1 LTLEIGG
8 CWKETYA
15 IALAV
20 VVAVVEE
27 RVSAACRG
35 AGDRASSGGD
45 ATDKA
50 ADGASNAVEVDLALE
65 DIASEASSS
74 ASDGTGDRLEGTG
87 DGLESTSDGLKLAS
101 DGLEGTSDR
110 ASGASNTAN
119 EAVNS
124 AGDTTKVQ
132 LTLEKISSEASGGTG
147 DGLKSTSDRLKL
159 TSDGLES
166 TSSGA
171 SDASDAANKA
181 AGSASNTTKVQ
192 LTLQDISSSAC
203 DRLDSI
209 GHRGGGVGDRLESA
223 SGSVASTLEGA
234 SDLAEEGDE
243 LGLAQ
248 LADVKVV
255 GNTTA
260 NEAIDNRNAVG
271 QAIGG
276 RANSDTVKETT
287 LAVSDATDD
296 GSSNRDAIEVVKKST
311 LSVVQDAAAE
321 GLEVEAVAAGSRVAV
336 TSLVVVA
343 IAIASSVSVAVVLAV
358 AVAVALD
365 EVVVA
370 GTGVG
375 DRAEGA
381 GDGTKKV
388 GDASNLRSR
397 GCEDRGGES
406 NDANGDGGTHV
417 GGWSFVGGL
426 VDIKRDKYY

>member
-1 LTLEIGG
+1 M
-8 CWKETYA
+8 
-15 IALAV
+15 AV

-27 RVSAACRG
+27 RVSATGRG
-35 AGDRASSGGD
+35 ASDRASSGGD

-50 ADGASNAVEVDLALE
+50 ADGASNAVEVDLTLE
-65 DIASEASSS
+65 DIASEASSC
-74 ASDGTGDRLEGTG
+74 ASDGTGDRLKGAS

-101 DGLEGTSDR
+101 DGLEGTSNG
-110 ASGASNTAN
+110 ASGSSKTAD
-119 EAVNS
+119 EAVSS

-132 LTLEKISSEASGGTG
+132 LTLEKISSEASGGAGDGLESAGDGLELTS
-147 DGLKSTSDRLKL
+147 DGLKSTSD
-159 TSDGLES
+159 GA
-166 TSSGA
+166 SGA
-171 SDASDAANKA
+171 SNTANEA
-181 AGSASNTTKVQ
+181 TGSASDTAKVQ
-192 LTLQDISSSAC
+192 LTLHGISGSAC

-209 GHRGGGVGDRLESA
+209 SHWDGGVGDRLESA
-223 SGSVASTLEGA
+223 SSSVASTLKGA
-234 SDLAEEGDE
+234 GDLAEEGEE

-248 LADVKVV
+248 LADVKAF
-255 GNTTA
+255 GDTTA
-260 NEAIDNRNAVG
+260 NEAIDNGNTVGDAV
-271 QAIGG
+271 GG
-276 RANSDTVKETT
+276 RANSDTVEETA
-287 LAVSDATDD
+287 LAVSNATEDGASNWDAV
-296 GSSNRDAIEVVKKST
+296 EVVKKRRT
-311 LSVVQDAAAE
+311 LSIVQDAAAE